1 MRLIL
6 SAGKATTTIPNI
18 WVWPGICEYFPDFLN
33 AVLFPLKLHIATSQY
48 SPRFLTWLSDTCSH
62 LARGWIW
69 FVWVRGRLY
78 YNWQYFKSKFQMKV
92 WEFVP
97 LSAVTTTT
105 TRCPCPWWCPCAAT
119 ISMTT
124 SVTTPNQDHHRL
136 TWCSGGF
143 PLRRH
148 NLLPLPHN
156 NKILIIKLWWGKH
169 KKCGKLSLASF
180 GLSFFLSLHY
190 RPATPSPPPPENRPP
205 LP

>member
-1 MRLIL
+1 MQC
-6 SAGKATTTIPNI
+6 SFHPNYI
-18 WVWPGICEYFPDFLN
+18 ED
-33 AVLFPLKLHIATSQY
+33 TSQY

-69 FVWVRGRLY
+69 FVWVWGRLY
-78 YNWQYFKSKFQMKV
+78 YNWQYFKSKFRMKV

-105 TRCPCPWWCPCAAT
+105 TRCPCPWWCPGAAT

-148 NLLPLPHN
+148 NLLPHN
-156 NKILIIKLWWGKH
+156 NKILIKLWWGKH
-169 KKCGKLSLASF
+169 KKCGKTFTCFFRPFLLPLSPL
-180 GLSFFLSLHY
+180 
-190 RPATPSPPPPENRPP
+190 PTVATPSLPPPENRPP